1 LILYYSYEIEHIVL
15 DKAFP
20 VACPAHR
27 NFVMCNATMH
37 KMQSNED
44 FINTMARNVYNVL
57 YVMHHKSVTRM

>member
-1 LILYYSYEIEHIVL
+1 
-15 DKAFP
+15 
-20 VACPAHR
+20 
-27 NFVMCNATMH
+27 MH